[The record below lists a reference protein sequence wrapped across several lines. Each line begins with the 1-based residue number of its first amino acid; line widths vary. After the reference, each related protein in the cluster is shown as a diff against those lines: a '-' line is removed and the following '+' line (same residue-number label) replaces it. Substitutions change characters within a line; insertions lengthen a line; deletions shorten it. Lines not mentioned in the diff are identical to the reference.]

1 MYDPEVDPVTEQA
14 PVMSARALIAVTLLF
29 LALPA
34 GAREIRMASAGS
46 GSDCAADYPAG
57 AAPDVDPVR
66 AARRPESEAP
76 AIPRGT
82 GADPDVPRPPRWHS
96 FLPGMFR

>member
-1 MYDPEVDPVTEQA
+1 
-14 PVMSARALIAVTLLF
+14 MSVRALPIALLLC

-34 GAREIRMASAGS
+34 EARDARMASAGGD
-46 GSDCAADYPAG
+46 GSSCTADYPAG
-57 AAPDVDPVR
+57 AAPDVDPAR
-66 AARRPESEAP
+66 AARRQDSEKP

-82 GADPDVPRPPRWHS
+82 TGTDVDATRPPRWHS